1 MKSTTGV
8 LKWLLETS
16 GQAYGT
22 VGTNEVQPQ
31 VPEDAKT
38 IDEMVRGPE
47 DPIRTFIDKLTDVK
61 NKELGETSKQEI
73 QKLINNA

>member
-1 MKSTTGV
+1 MKNTTGV
-8 LKWLLETS
+8 LKWLLETA

-22 VGTNEVQPQ
+22 GEVQP
-31 VPEDAKT
+31 DAPQDVKT
-38 IDEMVRGPE
+38 IDQMVRGPE
-47 DPIRTFIDKLTDVK
+47 DPIRSFIDKFTDAK

>member
-1 MKSTTGV
+1 MKNTAGV

-22 VGTNEVQPQ
+22 DEVQPQ
-31 VPEDAKT
+31 FPEDAKT